1 MENWTER
8 REGNILLIHN
18 STGSTVQVILEDNEH
33 GNTQVMWL
41 DYYEFENL
49 EKAILK
55 TKS

>member
-8 REGNILLIHN
+8 REGNVLLIHH
-18 STGSTVQVILEDNEH
+18 STGSVVQVIIEGEGDS
-33 GNTQVMWL
+33 QVIWL

-55 TKS
+55 TQQ